1 MPGAEAQVAE
11 VYLHPGEFH
20 FAPKPTVIS
29 TILGSCVGVTF
40 WSKKFGIGGLCHA
53 QLPHCPPSSMANLG
67 QVGRYVDSAIRELAR
82 NFDRVGVP
90 RAEVQVKVFGGGDVL
105 MLDEGPFSKP
115 TVGNLN
121 CDAAMET
128 LLAEGFQVL
137 TSSVRG
143 NSGLKIHFNTIN
155 GEVRLRRLNTQG

>member
-1 MPGAEAQVAE
+1 MRNSRIVHRVPW
-11 VYLHPGEFH
+11 P
-20 FAPKPTVIS
+20 
-29 TILGSCVGVTF
+29 
-40 WSKKFGIGGLCHA
+40 
-53 QLPHCPPSSMANLG
+53 NLV

-115 TVGNLN
+115 TVGTSN